1 MREWRRKRLS
11 LEDSVRR
18 LTAAAGIAVA
28 MLALTACRSN
38 PNVAAYVGDTTY
50 TEDRVTQ
57 LIDQVKAIP
66 NIDPQA
72 VPDRYQVVQL
82 LVLDQVCKRAAADL
96 KATLPPVQTQPGQ
109 PELAGLQQSLQNCRE
124 NLPVKAVQPT
134 PAELREVY
142 DNGVAV
148 GAIKGDDPATSFE
161 KIAPQLAQDG
171 QLGEALA
178 KRNLLKDTAADM
190 NVSVNP
196 RYRPLNYAVLSF
208 NQGPALS
215 LGVGQPADAVQEAQ
229 APADTAAQPQ
239 PQQ

>member
-1 MREWRRKRLS
+1 M
-11 LEDSVRR
+11 RR

-38 PNVAAYVGDTTY
+38 PSVAAYVGDTTF

-57 LIDQVKAIP
+57 LIDQVKAVP
-66 NIDPQA
+66 NIDPQN
-72 VPDRYQVVQL
+72 VPDRFQVVQL
-82 LVLDQVCKRAAADL
+82 LVLESVCKRAAADL
-96 KATLPPVQTQPGQ
+96 KATLPPVQTQAGQ

-134 PAELREVY
+134 PEELREVY

-148 GAIKGDDPATSFE
+148 GAINGDDPANSFD
-161 KIAPQLAQDG
+161 KVAPQLAQSG
-171 QLGEALA
+171 ELGNALA
-178 KRNLLKDTAADM
+178 QRKLLADAAAAGDI
-190 NVSVNP
+190 SVNP
-196 RYRPLNYAVLSF
+196 RYRPMNFALLSF

-215 LGVGQPADAVQEAQ
+215 VGLGQPADAVQAAQ
-229 APADTAAQPQ
+229 PAADTPATPQ

>member
-1 MREWRRKRLS
+1 M
-11 LEDSVRR
+11 RR

-38 PNVAAYVGDTTY
+38 PSVAAYVGDTTF

-57 LIDQVKAIP
+57 LIDQVKAMP
-66 NIDPQA
+66 NIDPEA

-82 LVLDQVCKRAAADL
+82 LVLDAVCKRAAADL

-124 NLPVKAVQPT
+124 NLPAKAVQPT
-134 PAELREVY
+134 PEELREVY

-148 GAIKGDDPATSFE
+148 GAINAADPANSFD
-161 KIAPQLAQDG
+161 KVAPQLAQSG
-171 QLGEALA
+171 ELGDALA
-178 KRNLLKDTAADM
+178 KRKVLAEAAKAED
-190 NVSVNP
+190 VSVNP
-196 RYRPLNYAVLSF
+196 RYRPMNFGVLNF

-215 LGVGQPADAVQEAQ
+215 LGLGQPADAVQDAQ
-229 APADTAAQPQ
+229 SPADTAATPQ

>member
-28 MLALTACRSN
+28 LLALTACRSN
-38 PNVAAYVGDTTY
+38 PNVAAYAGDTTF
-50 TEDRVTQ
+50 TEEQVTD
-57 LIDQVKAIP
+57 LIDEVKKIP

-82 LVLDQVCKRAAADL
+82 LVLDEVCKRAAADL

-109 PELAGLQQSLQNCRE
+109 PALAGLQQSLQNCRE
-124 NLPVKAVQPT
+124 NLPVKGVQPT

-148 GAIKGDDPATSFE
+148 GAINAADPANSFD
-161 KIAPQLAQDG
+161 KVAPQLAQSG
-171 QLGEALA
+171 ELGDALA
-178 KRNLLKDTAADM
+178 KRNVLKDTAEAM

-196 RYRPLNYAVLSF
+196 RYRPMNFAVLSF

-215 LGVGQPADAVQEAQ
+215 LGLGQPADAVEDGVL
-229 APADTAAQPQ
+229 PTDAAAEPQ